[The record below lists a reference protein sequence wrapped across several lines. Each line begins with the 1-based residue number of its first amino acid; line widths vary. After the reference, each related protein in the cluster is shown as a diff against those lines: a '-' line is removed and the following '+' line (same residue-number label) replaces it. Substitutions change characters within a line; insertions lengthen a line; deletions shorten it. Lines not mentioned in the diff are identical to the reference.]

1 MKVLSKKELRH
12 RIRNLRRSLPTQ
24 EYQQLSKAIV
34 ENIRGLEPFKSA
46 RIILA
51 FCPFDGEPDISPLL
65 EEILKEGKDLLIP
78 KVEQNSMKLC
88 KIRSFDGL
96 ALGSFCLLEPTQC
109 EEVGPELVDFAL
121 VPGVAFD
128 LKGCR
133 LGMGKGFYDRI
144 LGRIRGFKVG
154 VAFSFQV
161 FEEIPCDPWDQR
173 VDAIATEETIIYRR

>member
-1 MKVLSKKELRH
+1 MKVLSKRELRH
-12 RIRNLRRSLPTQ
+12 RLRNLRRGLPTQ
-24 EYQQLSKAIV
+24 KHQQLSRAIV

-51 FCPFDGEPDISPLL
+51 FCPFDGEPDRSPLL

-78 KVEQNSMKLC
+78 KVEQDSMKLC
-88 KIRSFDGL
+88 RIRSFDGL

-109 EEVGPELVDFAL
+109 EEVGPELVELAL